1 MGFPETSRAIFLVRA
16 IAVDEVRVTSAY
28 HSAQLFSRQLNNKK
42 EAALALCIG
51 PPPRL
56 YYVNTGRSA
65 CNRETPLVLVV
76 AAATE
81 NNDNGKNDNPGAVI
95 VKDVA

>member
-1 MGFPETSRAIFLVRA
+1 M
-16 IAVDEVRVTSAY
+16 
-28 HSAQLFSRQLNNKK
+28 
-42 EAALALCIG
+42 CIG